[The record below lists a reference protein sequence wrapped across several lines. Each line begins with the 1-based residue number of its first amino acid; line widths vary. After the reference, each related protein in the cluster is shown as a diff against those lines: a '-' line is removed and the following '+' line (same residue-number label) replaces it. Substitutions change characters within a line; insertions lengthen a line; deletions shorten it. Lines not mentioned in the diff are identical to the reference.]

1 MLHTKSSTRNVYNCI
16 YLGNKQV
23 SFNSDHICVNSFQIA
38 LNYLVSEVATLLLKR
53 TSGIDVCYFYIYF
66 FVLSVMFVCTWGC
79 TGNSSSRNNTLFDSH
94 ARWIKG
100 NGSWWYHRRPRYSS

>member
-1 MLHTKSSTRNVYNCI
+1 MLHTKSSTRNVHNCI

-38 LNYLVSEVATLLLKR
+38 FNYLVSEVTTLLLKR

-66 FVLSVMFVCTWGC
+66 FVLSVMFVCRPDVEFIHC
-79 TGNSSSRNNTLFDSH
+79 MHISSVNTKYCRTKQKL
-94 ARWIKG
+94 
-100 NGSWWYHRRPRYSS
+100 N